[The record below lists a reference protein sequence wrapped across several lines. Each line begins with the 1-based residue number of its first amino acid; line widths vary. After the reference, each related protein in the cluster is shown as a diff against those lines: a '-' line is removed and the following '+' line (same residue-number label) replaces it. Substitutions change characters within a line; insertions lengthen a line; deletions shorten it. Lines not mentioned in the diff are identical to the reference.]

1 MAAKHVLE
9 DGVCR
14 KIGTGAYTSVLE
26 DVWIPSEIAR
36 PVRPG
41 HLNFDPDLKVHHL
54 INYENFLSEV
64 IHAGNIPQI

>member
-14 KIGTGAYTSVLE
+14 TIGTRAEMSVRE
-26 DVWIPSEIAR
+26 DVWIPSEKAR
-36 PVRPG
+36 PVRPA

-54 INYENFLSEV
+54 INYETKEV
-64 IHAGNIPQI
+64 G